1 RTDIGS
7 LRVHDLRHTF
17 ASWLVMNSVPLRT
30 VAEPLGHKT
39 LAMVHRY
46 SHLSPEHLQGA
57 VDSLSTG
64 AKCVQSETDPLQ
76 VIVSK

>member
-1 RTDIGS
+1 
-7 LRVHDLRHTF
+7 
-17 ASWLVMNSVPLRT
+17 MNGVPLRT
-30 VAEPLGHKT
+30 VAELLGHKT

-64 AKCVQSETDPLQ
+64 AKSVQSKTEPLQ
-76 VIVSK
+76 AIESK